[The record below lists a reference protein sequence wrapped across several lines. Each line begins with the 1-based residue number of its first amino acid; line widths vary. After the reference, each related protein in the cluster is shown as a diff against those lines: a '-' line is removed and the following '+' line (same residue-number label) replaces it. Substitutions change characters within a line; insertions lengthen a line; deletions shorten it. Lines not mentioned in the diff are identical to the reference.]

1 MALDEQT
8 NKLFRIRQTVFQM
21 LNNRDYIVGD
31 FEINTTKEQFL
42 DKFGE
47 DPKKEDLVLSK
58 AKQSGS
64 FCYRYSGK

>member
-1 MALDEQT
+1 MALDEQM
-8 NKLFRIRQTVFQM
+8 NKLFRIRRTVFQM
-21 LNNRDYIVGD
+21 LNDRDYLVGD

-47 DPKKEDLVLSK
+47 DPQKEDLVLNK

-64 FCYRYSGK
+64 FCYKYSGK